1 MKSLEYDVIIVGAG
15 PAGSLAAQRTAE
27 KGLNVLLIED
37 HKEIG
42 RPVHCSGWLNGCP
55 YTEKILDEFGRDEII
70 TPVDR
75 WRVWTPSGEIA
86 YELKL
91 DGGYFV
97 DRVKLDQFF
106 AQRAVEAGAELSIS
120 TKVVDLIKEED
131 KILGVI
137 AKHKGKTYKLRS
149 DVVLGCD
156 GSHSIPNG
164 IAKQSG
170 ILKFDRKKNR
180 SYFPGIQLEFLNILD
195 MDPGVIEIFFGS
207 IFDKN
212 LGTAFVSPL
221 AKGRGLVGFGNYKD
235 YLNVKE
241 NHPIFKKRLE
251 NAQEFSLRGGLYG
264 GLLGD
269 SLKTGAMSGL
279 MLCGDAVGYHGITP
293 AAISGAIAA
302 DTAVKANEVSDF
314 SKNFL
319 SQYDIARKK
328 HQIARSKLGISLQNV
343 PEDKLDEILLA
354 EGEAINKVLFK
365 GWDKIDYD
373 F

>member
-1 MKSLEYDVIIVGAG
+1 MKSLEYNVIIVGAG

-37 HKEIG
+37 HREIG

-86 YELKL
+86 YEMKL

-120 TKVVDLIKEED
+120 TKAEDLIKEED

-137 AKHKGKTYKLRS
+137 AKHKGKTFKLRS
-149 DVVLGCD
+149 DIVIGCD

-221 AKGRGLVGFGNYKD
+221 AKGRGLIGFGNYKD